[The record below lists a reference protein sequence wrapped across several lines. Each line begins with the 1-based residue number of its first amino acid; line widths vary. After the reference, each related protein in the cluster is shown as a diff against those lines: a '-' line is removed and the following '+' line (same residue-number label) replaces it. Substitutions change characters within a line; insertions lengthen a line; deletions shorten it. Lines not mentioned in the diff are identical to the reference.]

1 MDQPANTQLRR
12 RDGVLVTVARQNFC
26 GSHLVQPCRYAP
38 ADNTPLSKF
47 GPSIKSTCS
56 KAWPCILSPLP
67 PTGLRERE
75 STASFARLGAA
86 LHELVEE
93 PMVESATQRDANSL
107 QLNGTEARAWT
118 MALAAHSGSSL
129 RQVLST
135 RISVAD

>member
-1 MDQPANTQLRR
+1 MDKPANTQLRR

-56 KAWPCILSPLP
+56 KAWPCIISPLP
-67 PTGLRERE
+67 PTGQRERE
-75 STASFARLGAA
+75 RVGAA

-93 PMVESATQRDANSL
+93 PMVEPATQRDANSL

-118 MALAAHSGSSL
+118 MALAAHTGSSL

-135 RISVAD
+135 RVSVAD